1 MQQEHK
7 VMESHGQHCN
17 KNQCN
22 SNTQING
29 MTINETAMAINE
41 IAMKSDE
48 LAIKSMKSQK
58 SEMGSQ

>member
-1 MQQEHK
+1 
-7 VMESHGQHCN
+7 
-17 KNQCN
+17 
-22 SNTQING
+22 

-58 SEMGSQ
+58 KRNGIPIKLNEIMGKPMHLNDS